1 VRKLKG
7 ADQLM
12 ALFNLFCIQGACRA
26 APPLRSPPA
35 CSHTQLCAQI
45 ADFINR
51 QMADVNVRRSQHVA
65 SKAAVEEEE
74 QVKKVT
80 AALQCVACCCCH
92 PP

>member
-1 VRKLKG
+1 MAALQPLSLRMFS
-7 ADQLM
+7 QLPVYG
-12 ALFNLFCIQGACRA
+12 F
-26 APPLRSPPA
+26 
-35 CSHTQLCAQI
+35 

-80 AALQCVACCCCH
+80 AALQCVACCCHSSTLCTRVV
-92 PP
+92 